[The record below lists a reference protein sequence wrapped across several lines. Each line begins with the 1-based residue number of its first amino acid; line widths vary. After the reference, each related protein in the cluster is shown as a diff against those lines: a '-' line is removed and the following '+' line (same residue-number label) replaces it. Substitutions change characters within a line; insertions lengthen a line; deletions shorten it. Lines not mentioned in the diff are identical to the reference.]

1 MVCTSGGG
9 GGCGCGGAAAKTLLP
24 SLLFGLIETPADVDV
39 LRTALV
45 VIIVVEVLLQVFLLM
60 PLPLLRFGIT

>member
-9 GGCGCGGAAAKTLLP
+9 GCGGGGAAAITLLP
-24 SLLFGLIETPADVDV
+24 SLLFGLIAAPAEVDV
-39 LRTALV
+39 LRTAVV